1 VTITAGTLFASMIWG
16 AISLGLLYYAKR
28 QRSIP
33 AFLGGIALMGISYF
47 VESPLWMSLASIVII
62 AGTIHFIRR
71 E

>member
-1 VTITAGTLFASMIWG
+1 MVWG

-33 AFLGGIALMGISYF
+33 AFLGGIALMGITYF
-47 VESPLWMSLASIVII
+47 IESALWMSLVSIAII
-62 AGTIHFIRR
+62 AGTIFFIRR